1 MTFTKRVRAHQILPR
16 LGNSLFGLGAE
27 YVTGSNRDMFPV
39 GKEQHPGNYDKG
51 VLGIRIVCA
60 VKRHRQ
66 PADKPSAAS

>member
-16 LGNSLFGLGAE
+16 LGNSLFGLVSIA
-27 YVTGSNRDMFPV
+27 TCHILRSMFPV

-51 VLGIRIVCA
+51 VLGIRIVCV

-66 PADKPSAAS
+66 LAGKPSAAS